1 MVWLVLAVLLVVP
14 VTLIQFL
21 VDIAAVLDR
30 AAPLWRRLRGRP
42 APQPI
47 GIPVHQ
53 LAADLSRLSAQ
64 LAQLDESDAPAKAF
78 RLRAVALAYDGV
90 LLDAARTLQVPAPDE
105 PPLQSIDRLQTEAAL
120 AQQGLVW

>member
-1 MVWLVLAVLLVVP
+1 MVWVV
-14 VTLIQFL
+14 
-21 VDIAAVLDR
+21 
-30 AAPLWRRLRGRP
+30 WRRLRGRP
-42 APQPI
+42 EPQPT
-47 GIPVHQ
+47 GTPVDR

-64 LAQLDESDAPAKAF
+64 FVQIDTSDAPSKAF

-120 AQQGLVW
+120 AQQGLIW